1 MKSLEQISK
10 CMKDLGNMHP
20 SYKGFA
26 RYAVDSTEIQKSLLY
41 EFLKE
46 HGKICLIVIN
56 VPKYVV
62 YNEYLLKETGRAIIY
77 INSRHFISVRRDH
90 NGNFAVL
97 DTSRLEDSYMES
109 RSDNVIMF
117 MKQHLILC
125 KDVEDVYFD
134 INTPQQEMLKG
145 GCSVMSLCNHLLP
158 DAQYASKDDGEC
170 LREKYANIIYN
181 ILVSG
186 KTPEDIANDFDK
198 YLTEKTE
205 WIQHNGNNVKE
216 IL

>member
-1 MKSLEQISK
+1 MKSLEEISYN
-10 CMKDLGNMHP
+10 MKELGNMHP

-26 RYAVDSTEIQKSLLY
+26 RYAVDSTEIQKALLH
-41 EFLKE
+41 EFLKR

-117 MKQHLILC
+117 IKQHQVLG
-125 KDVEDVYFD
+125 KDIEDVYFD
-134 INTPQQEMLKG
+134 IDTPQQEMLKG

-158 DAQYASKDDGEC
+158 DKQYASKNDGEG
-170 LREKYANIIYN
+170 LREQYANTIYD
-181 ILVSG
+181 ILISS
-186 KTPEDIANDFDK
+186 KTPEDLANDFDT
-198 YLTEKTE
+198 YLSDKTK
-205 WIQHNGNNVKE
+205 WIQHNGDSVK
-216 IL
+216 